1 MRRSR
6 LAWPSVPRE
15 VDRAETTAVR
25 ARGRQTPAVVR
36 FLPGWLGD
44 YQRAWLV
51 PDVLAGL
58 IVWSVVVPQAVAYA
72 QIAGLP
78 PSAGLAAAPGA
89 LLAYALLGT
98 SRSLV
103 VSATTATSAL
113 SAAAVGP
120 IAGGDAMRFAAL
132 SAALALIAAV
142 VLLVAGLVRAGKVMD
157 FVPKTVMT
165 GFLFGLGLVV
175 ALGQLPKVFGVAGGG
190 GDFFAQLRE
199 LVEQLDDTSSWTLA
213 VGLGSAAALVAFQR
227 LAPRLPGTLIVLA
240 GSIVLSAVLDLSAKS
255 VAVVGALPDAAPDLA
270 LPDVGWGDL
279 VDLLPA
285 ALGVMI
291 VSAEAAAVSRSI
303 ASSQGYEVDVNRDL
317 VALGASNFAAGIS
330 SGFVQSGG
338 ASQTLAAERAGGK
351 TQLVS
356 LVAAG
361 LILLTGLFL
370 APFFEDLPQATLAA
384 IVIVAIAGF
393 YRVDELRRFA
403 RLRTSAVVLALV
415 ALVGV
420 LAFGVLPGLLL
431 AVALSVV
438 ELLQRLSSPSLSV
451 LARDPVSGAWR
462 DRERHSDWTQSPA
475 GTIVVGAEGPLFY
488 ANSSAV
494 KDRILAQVQTDTV
507 IAVLDLSRNDEIDV
521 QALDML
527 GELEQELAA
536 RGVELRLAAVRV
548 QVRELLARAGSAIVV
563 EPTID
568 AALRGPSETD

>member
-1 MRRSR
+1 MR
-6 LAWPSVPRE
+6 L
-15 VDRAETTAVR
+15 T
-25 ARGRQTPAVVR
+25 
-36 FLPGWLGD
+36 PGWLTS
-44 YQRAWLV
+44 YPRAWLV
-51 PDVLAGL
+51 PDVLAGI
-58 IVWSVVVPQAVAYA
+58 IVWSVVVPQACAYA

-120 IAGGDAMRFAAL
+120 LADGDGVTFAAL
-132 SAALALIAAV
+132 SAALALVAGAV
-142 VLLVAGLVRAGKVMD
+142 LIVAGLVHAGKLMD

-175 ALGQLPKVFGVAGGG
+175 ALGQLPKVFGVASGS
-190 GDFFAQLRE
+190 GDFFEQLRD
-199 LVEQLDDTSSWTLA
+199 LLQHLDDTSASTLV
-213 VGLGSAAALVAFQR
+213 VGLGSAVALIAFQR
-227 LAPRLPGTLIVLA
+227 LEPRLPGTLIVLV
-240 GSIVLSAVLDLSAKS
+240 GSIVLSAILDLSANG
-255 VAVVGALPDAAPDLA
+255 VDVVGELPDAAPDLA

-285 ALGVMI
+285 AFGVMI

-303 ASSQGYEVDVNRDL
+303 ASSQGYEVDVNRDI
-317 VALGASNFAAGIS
+317 VALGASNLAAGLS

-356 LVAAG
+356 LIAAS

-403 RLRTSAVVLALV
+403 RLRRSAVVLALV
-415 ALVGV
+415 ALGGV

-438 ELLQRLSSPSLSV
+438 ELLQRLGSPAVSV
-451 LARDPVSGAWR
+451 LARDPVSGVWR
-462 DRERHSDWTQSPA
+462 DRDRHLDWQQAPA
-475 GTIVVGAEGPLFY
+475 ETLVVAVEGPVFF

-494 KDRILAQVQTDTV
+494 KDRILEHVQTGTAV
-507 IAVLDLSRNDEIDV
+507 VVLDLSRNDEADV
-521 QALDML
+521 QGLDML
-527 GELEQELAA
+527 GELQAA
-536 RGVELRLAAVRV
+536 LSVRGVELRLAAVHAH
-548 QVRELLARAGSAIVV
+548 VRELLERAGSAIAV

-568 AALRGPSETD
+568 AALRRPPENV

>member
-1 MRRSR
+1 
-6 LAWPSVPRE
+6 
-15 VDRAETTAVR
+15 
-25 ARGRQTPAVVR
+25 VR
-36 FLPGWLGD
+36 FLPGWLAS
-44 YQRAWLV
+44 YPRAWLV
-51 PDVLAGL
+51 RDVLAGV
-58 IVWSVVVPQAVAYA
+58 IVWSVVVPQACAYA

-89 LLAYALLGT
+89 LLAYAFLGT

-120 IAGGDAMRFAAL
+120 LADGDGATFAAL
-132 SAALALIAAV
+132 SAALALVAGAV
-142 VLLVAGLVRAGKVMD
+142 LIVAGLAHAGKLMD

-175 ALGQLPKVFGVAGGG
+175 ALGQLPKVFGVAGGS
-190 GDFFAQLRE
+190 GDFFEQLKE
-199 LVEQLDDTSSWTLA
+199 LVQQLDGTSSWTLA
-213 VGLGSAAALVAFQR
+213 IGLGSAIALVAFQR
-227 LAPRLPGTLIVLA
+227 LAPKLPGTLIVLA
-240 GSIVLSAVLDLSAKS
+240 GSIVLSAVLDLSAKG
-255 VAVVGALPDAAPDLA
+255 VDVVGELPDAAPDLA

-303 ASSQGYEVDVNRDL
+303 ASSQGYEVDVNRDI
-317 VALGASNFAAGIS
+317 VALGASNLAAGIS

-356 LVAAG
+356 LIAAA

-403 RLRTSAVVLALV
+403 RLRRSAVVLALV
-415 ALVGV
+415 ALGGV

-438 ELLQRLSSPSLSV
+438 ELLQRLSSPTVSV

-462 DRERHSDWTQSPA
+462 DRDRHPDWQQAPA
-475 GTIVVGAEGPLFY
+475 ETLVVAVEGPVFY

-494 KDRILAQVQTDTV
+494 KDTVLEQVQADTV
-507 IAVLDLSRNDEIDV
+507 LVVLDLSRNDEIDV
-521 QALDML
+521 QGLDML
-527 GELEQELAA
+527 GELQAALAA
-536 RGVELRLAAVRV
+536 RGIELRLAVVHA
-548 QVRELLARAGSAIVV
+548 QVRALLERAGSAIVV
-563 EPTID
+563 EPSID
-568 AALRGPSETD
+568 AALRSPRTND

>member
-1 MRRSR
+1 VR
-6 LAWPSVPRE
+6 L
-15 VDRAETTAVR
+15 
-25 ARGRQTPAVVR
+25 
-36 FLPGWLGD
+36 LPGWLTSYRRG
-44 YQRAWLV
+44 WLV
-51 PDVLAGL
+51 PDVLAGV
-58 IVWSVVVPQAVAYA
+58 IVWSVVVPQACAYA

-120 IAGGDAMRFAAL
+120 LTDGDGARFAAL
-132 SAALALIAAV
+132 SAALALVAGAV
-142 VLLVAGLVRAGKVMD
+142 LVVAGLAHAGKLMD

-190 GDFFAQLRE
+190 SDFFEQLEE
-199 LVEQLDDTSSWTLA
+199 LLRQLDDTNSWTLA
-213 VGLGSAAALVAFQR
+213 VGLGSAIALVAFQR

-240 GSIVLSAVLDLSAKS
+240 GSIVLSAVLDLSAEG
-255 VAVVGALPDAAPDLA
+255 VDVVGELPDAAPDLA

-303 ASSQGYEVDVNRDL
+303 ASSQGYEVDVNRDI
-317 VALGASNFAAGIS
+317 VALGAANAAAGIS

-338 ASQTLAAERAGGK
+338 ASQTLAAERAGGR
-351 TQLVS
+351 TQLAS
-356 LVAAG
+356 LFAAA

-403 RLRTSAVVLALV
+403 RLRRSAVVLALV
-415 ALVGV
+415 ALGGV

-438 ELLQRLSSPSLSV
+438 ELLQRLSSPSVSL

-462 DRERHSDWTQSPA
+462 DRDRHPDWEPPA
-475 GTIVVGAEGPLFY
+475 GTLVLAVEGPVFY

-494 KDRILAQVQTDTV
+494 KDRVLEQVEAGTLRV
-507 IAVLDLSRNDEIDV
+507 VLDLSRNDELDV
-521 QALDML
+521 QGLDML
-527 GELEQELAA
+527 GELQAALAA
-536 RGVELRLAAVRV
+536 RDVELRLAAVRGH
-548 QVRELLARAGSAIVV
+548 VRELLDRAGSEIAV

-568 AALRGPSETD
+568 AALRGPPASD

>member
-1 MRRSR
+1 
-6 LAWPSVPRE
+6 
-15 VDRAETTAVR
+15 
-25 ARGRQTPAVVR
+25 VR
-36 FLPGWLGD
+36 FLPGWLAS
-44 YQRAWLV
+44 YRRAWLV
-51 PDVLAGL
+51 ADVLAGV
-58 IVWSVVVPQAVAYA
+58 IVWSVVVPQACAYA

-120 IAGGDAMRFAAL
+120 LADGDGATFAAL
-132 SAALALIAAV
+132 SAALALVAGAV
-142 VLLVAGLVRAGKVMD
+142 LVVAGLAHAGKLMD

-175 ALGQLPKVFGVAGGG
+175 ALGQLPKVFGVEGGS
-190 GDFFAQLRE
+190 GDFFEQLRE
-199 LVEQLDDTSSWTLA
+199 LLQQLDDSSAWTLA
-213 VGLGSAAALVAFQR
+213 VGLGSAIALVAFQR

-240 GSIVLSAVLDLSAKS
+240 GSIVLSAILDLSAKG
-255 VAVVGALPDAAPDLA
+255 VDVVGELPDAAPDLA

-303 ASSQGYEVDVNRDL
+303 ASSEGYEVDVNRDI
-317 VALGASNFAAGIS
+317 VALGASNLAAGLS

-356 LVAAG
+356 LVAAA

-403 RLRTSAVVLALV
+403 RLRRSAVVLALV
-415 ALVGV
+415 ALGGV

-438 ELLQRLSSPSLSV
+438 ELLQRLSSPAVSV
-451 LARDPVSGAWR
+451 LARDPASGVWGDR
-462 DRERHSDWTQSPA
+462 DRHSDWKQAPA
-475 GTIVVGAEGPLFY
+475 ETLVVAVEGPVFY

-494 KDRILAQVQTDTV
+494 KNRILEQVQAATV
-507 IAVLDLSRNDEIDV
+507 LVVLDLSRNDALDV
-521 QALDML
+521 QGLDML
-527 GELEQELAA
+527 GELQAELAA
-536 RGVELRLAAVRV
+536 RGIELRLAAVRA
-548 QVRELLARAGSAIVV
+548 QVRVLLGRAGSAVAV

-568 AALRGPSETD
+568 AAMRRPPENV

>member
-1 MRRSR
+1 VR
-6 LAWPSVPRE
+6 LLPS
-15 VDRAETTAVR
+15 
-25 ARGRQTPAVVR
+25 
-36 FLPGWLGD
+36 WLTS
-44 YQRAWLV
+44 YRRAWLV
-51 PDVLAGL
+51 PDVLAGV
-58 IVWSVVVPQAVAYA
+58 IVWSVVVPQACAYA

-98 SRSLV
+98 SRSLI

-113 SAAAVGP
+113 SAAAIGP
-120 IAGGDAMRFAAL
+120 LAGGDTAAFAAL
-132 SAALALIAAV
+132 SAALALVAGAV
-142 VLLVAGLVRAGKVMD
+142 LVVAGLAHAGKLMD

-175 ALGQLPKVFGVAGGG
+175 ALGQLPKVFGVAAGS
-190 GDFFAQLRE
+190 GDFFEQLKE
-199 LVEQLDDTSSWTLA
+199 LLQQLDDTSSWTLA
-213 VGLGSAAALVAFQR
+213 VGLGSAVALVALQR
-227 LAPRLPGTLIVLA
+227 LAPRLPGTLIVLV
-240 GSIVLSAVLDLSAKS
+240 GSIVLSAVLDLSAKG
-255 VAVVGALPDAAPDLA
+255 VDVVGELPDAAPDLA

-303 ASSQGYEVDVNRDL
+303 ASTQGYEVDVNRDI
-317 VALGASNFAAGIS
+317 VALGASNLAAGLS

-356 LVAAG
+356 LIAAG

-403 RLRTSAVVLALV
+403 RLRRSAVVLALV
-415 ALVGV
+415 ALGGV

-438 ELLQRLSSPSLSV
+438 ELLQRLSSPAVSV
-451 LARDPVSGAWR
+451 LARDPVSAVWR
-462 DRERHSDWTQSPA
+462 DRDRHPDWQQAPA
-475 GTIVVGAEGPLFY
+475 TTLVVAVEGPVFY

-494 KDRILAQVQTDTV
+494 KDRILEHVESDTAV
-507 IAVLDLSRNDEIDV
+507 VVLDLSRNDEVDV
-521 QALDML
+521 QGLDML
-527 GELEQELAA
+527 GELQAALAA
-536 RGVELRLAAVRV
+536 RGIELRLATVHAH
-548 QVRELLARAGSAIVV
+548 VRELLDRAESAIVV
-563 EPTID
+563 EPSID
-568 AALRGPSETD
+568 AALRSPGAND

>member
-1 MRRSR
+1 VT
-6 LAWPSVPRE
+6 L
-15 VDRAETTAVR
+15 
-25 ARGRQTPAVVR
+25 
-36 FLPGWLGD
+36 LPGWLTS
-44 YQRAWLV
+44 YRRAWLV
-51 PDVLAGL
+51 PDVLAGV
-58 IVWSVVVPQAVAYA
+58 IVWSVVVPQACAYA

-89 LLAYALLGT
+89 LLAYALVGT

-120 IAGGDAMRFAAL
+120 LAGGDTATFAAL
-132 SAALALIAAV
+132 SAALALVAGAV
-142 VLLVAGLVRAGKVMD
+142 LVVAGLAHAGKLMD

-175 ALGQLPKVFGVAGGG
+175 ALGQLPKVFGIDGSS
-190 GDFFAQLRE
+190 GDFF
-199 LVEQLDDTSSWTLA
+199 EQLKELLQQLDETSSWTLA
-213 VGLGSAAALVAFQR
+213 VGLGSAIALVAFQR
-227 LAPRLPGTLIVLA
+227 LASRLPGTLIILVGA
-240 GSIVLSAVLDLSAKS
+240 IVLSAILDLSAKG
-255 VAVVGALPDAAPDLA
+255 VDVVGELPDAAPDLA

-303 ASSQGYEVDVNRDL
+303 ASAQGYEVDVNRDI
-317 VALGASNFAAGIS
+317 VALGASNLAAGFS
-330 SGFVQSGG
+330 TGFVQSGG

-403 RLRTSAVVLALV
+403 QLRRSAVVLALV
-415 ALVGV
+415 ALGGV

-438 ELLQRLSSPSLSV
+438 ELLQRLSSPPVSV
-451 LARDPVSGAWR
+451 LARDPVSRVWRNR
-462 DRERHSDWTQSPA
+462 DRHPDWQQAPA
-475 GTIVVGAEGPLFY
+475 ETLVVAVEGPVFY

-494 KDRILAQVQTDTV
+494 KDRILEHVETATALV
-507 IAVLDLSRNDEIDV
+507 VLDLSRNDELDV
-521 QALDML
+521 QGLDML
-527 GELEQELAA
+527 GELQQALAA
-536 RGVELRLAAVRV
+536 RHVELRLAAVHA
-548 QVRELLARAGSAIVV
+548 QVRELLDRAGSAVVV
-563 EPTID
+563 EPSVD
-568 AALRGPSETD
+568 AALRSPGTND

>member
-1 MRRSR
+1 MT
-6 LAWPSVPRE
+6 L
-15 VDRAETTAVR
+15 
-25 ARGRQTPAVVR
+25 
-36 FLPGWLGD
+36 LPGWLTS
-44 YQRAWLV
+44 YRRAWLV
-51 PDVLAGL
+51 PDVLAGV
-58 IVWSVVVPQAVAYA
+58 IVWSVVVPQACAYA

-89 LLAYALLGT
+89 LLAYALVGT

-120 IAGGDAMRFAAL
+120 LAGGDTATFAAL
-132 SAALALIAAV
+132 SAALALVAGAV
-142 VLLVAGLVRAGKVMD
+142 LVVAGLAHAGKLMD

-175 ALGQLPKVFGVAGGG
+175 ALGQLPKVFGIDGSS
-190 GDFFAQLRE
+190 GDFF
-199 LVEQLDDTSSWTLA
+199 EQLKELLQQLDETSSWTLA
-213 VGLGSAAALVAFQR
+213 VGLGSAIALVAFQR
-227 LAPRLPGTLIVLA
+227 LASRLPGTLIILVGA
-240 GSIVLSAVLDLSAKS
+240 IVLSAILDLSAKG
-255 VAVVGALPDAAPDLA
+255 VDVVGELPDAAPDLA

-303 ASSQGYEVDVNRDL
+303 ASAQGYEVDVNRDI
-317 VALGASNFAAGIS
+317 VALGASNLAAGFS
-330 SGFVQSGG
+330 TGFVQSGG

-403 RLRTSAVVLALV
+403 QLRRSAVVLALV
-415 ALVGV
+415 ALGGV

-438 ELLQRLSSPSLSV
+438 ELLQRLSSPPVSV
-451 LARDPVSGAWR
+451 LARDPVSRVWRNR
-462 DRERHSDWTQSPA
+462 DRHPDWQQAPA
-475 GTIVVGAEGPLFY
+475 ETLVVAVEGPVFY

-494 KDRILAQVQTDTV
+494 KDRILEHVETATALV
-507 IAVLDLSRNDEIDV
+507 VLDLSRNDELDV
-521 QALDML
+521 QGLDML
-527 GELEQELAA
+527 GELQQALAA
-536 RGVELRLAAVRV
+536 RHVELRLAAVHA
-548 QVRELLARAGSAIVV
+548 QVRELLDRAGSAVVV
-563 EPTID
+563 EPSVD
-568 AALRGPSETD
+568 AALRSPGTND